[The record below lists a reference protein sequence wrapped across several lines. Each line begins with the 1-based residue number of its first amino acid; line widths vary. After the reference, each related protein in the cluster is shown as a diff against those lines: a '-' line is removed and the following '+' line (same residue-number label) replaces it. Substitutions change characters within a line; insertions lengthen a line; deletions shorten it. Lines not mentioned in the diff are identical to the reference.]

1 MLSNRNINDEKVI
14 AVCKQDPFLNE
25 YQDISEVPNHIS
37 SEIMH
42 FFEVYKQLEGKQT
55 SVDKIVGRKE
65 TEEIIEKCMKN
76 YEEKFGN

>member
-1 MLSNRNINDEKVI
+1 MTDQNSKDEKVI